1 MYQVGIMVF
10 FSKMRK
16 LMLKIRLLRIVPE
29 FEQRFS
35 EFCLQLRSIF
45 DVLSQRISKCS
56 GHQNLLQG
64 SGRRRYADSEG
75 LGWGLGI
82 LNKILDD
89 VDAAGSGL
97 TL

>member
-1 MYQVGIMVF
+1 MVF

>member
-1 MYQVGIMVF
+1 MFCHSGSQNVVVT
-10 FSKMRK
+10 
-16 LMLKIRLLRIVPE
+16 RI
-29 FEQRFS
+29 
-35 EFCLQLRSIF
+35 
-45 DVLSQRISKCS
+45 
-56 GHQNLLQG
+56 LLQG